1 MQIAFEGAYPGIVRV
16 STMLIYYLQMIESDE
31 DGTKFELLYETY
43 KPLMMYIAR
52 KILMNDDDACDA
64 VHDAFLAIARNIKKI
79 RMAESN
85 ETKALVAMITERK
98 AIDIYRKRQKKQEN
112 ETSDECLSFVHST
125 TDTYNEGSVL
135 DKLPIHYREVLI
147 LKYKYGYSNS
157 EVAEILDSTT
167 EAVHKMSYRAKKQLQ
182 EILEGEGVLK

>member
-1 MQIAFEGAYPGIVRV
+1 
-16 STMLIYYLQMIESDE
+16 MLIYYLQMIESDE

-52 KILMNDDDACDA
+52 KILMNDEDACDA

-112 ETSDECLSFVHST
+112 ETSDECLSFVYST

-157 EVAEILDSTT
+157 EVAAILDSTT
-167 EAVHKMSYRAKKQLQ
+167 EAVHKMSYRAKKKLQ